1 MKIAIIREGKVPPDH
16 RMPLVPIQCRHFMTL
31 HPEFE
36 FLIQESEVRCI
47 ADVEFQKQGLRVV
60 RDVSEADLLMG
71 IKEIPVAELIPN
83 KTYMFFSH
91 TMKKQPYNRTLLQT
105 ILAKNIRLI
114 DYECLIDDLG
124 ARVVAFGRF
133 AGIVGAYNGILT
145 YGKRFGLFDL
155 KPAYQCIT
163 LKDLKK
169 EFSKINLPPIKIILT
184 GTGRVGKGSKEML
197 DLMRI
202 KQVFPQEFLQD
213 TFDEPVYTILRSE
226 NYYKP
231 KNEANTHTLGFYQ
244 HPENYEADFL
254 KFAQVGDLFIS
265 GHYWNPAAMPLFSM
279 ADMQNPTFKVKV
291 IADVTCDIGGSIPS
305 TIRASKIKDP
315 VYDFNPFTQQEELA
329 YSNPQ
334 NITVMAVDNLP
345 CELPA
350 DASEAFGEQLLQWA
364 FPALLNGDADG
375 ILERATVTK
384 NGKLMPRF
392 AYLQDYVEGKE

>member
-16 RMPLVPIQCRHFMTL
+16 RMPLAPLQCKQYMTL
-31 HPEFE
+31 HKEFE
-36 FLIQESEVRCI
+36 FIIQQSEVRCV
-47 ADVEFQKQGLRVV
+47 ADSEFEKQGLRVLP
-60 RDVSEADLLMG
+60 DISEADLLMG
-71 IKEIPVAELIPN
+71 IKEVPIDMLIPN

-91 TMKKQPYNRTLLQT
+91 TMKKQAYNRGLLQA

-114 DYECLIDDLG
+114 DYECLVDDLG

-155 KPAYQCIT
+155 KPAYACVT
-163 LKDLKK
+163 LRELKK
-169 EFSKINLPPIKIILT
+169 EFAKIKLPPIKIILT

-197 DLMRI
+197 DLMHI

-213 TFDEPVYTILRSE
+213 EFDEPVYTILRSE

-231 KNEANTHTLGFYQ
+231 KNETNTQTLGFYQ
-244 HPENYEADFL
+244 YPENYETDFL

-265 GHYWNPAAMPLFSM
+265 GHYWNPKAMHLFTI
-279 ADMQNPTFKVKV
+279 ADMQKPDFKIKV

-305 TIRASKIKDP
+305 TIRASKITDP
-315 VYDFNPFTQQEELA
+315 AYNFNPATAQEELA
-329 YSNPQ
+329 YAHPD

-350 DASEAFGEQLLQWA
+350 DASEAFGEQLLQWV
-364 FPALLNGDADG
+364 FPALLNGDIDG

-384 NGKLMPRF
+384 NGQLTPRF
-392 AYLQDYVEGKE
+392 AYLQDYVDGQ